1 MKSCLQYFNGSHLYQ
16 ISNVVHL
23 IGRWRPPDFPIA
35 LSTYLKLASE
45 DGNAPCHAQCCK
57 IVLKY
62 SPGSNSLPR
71 SLTSTLHPSS
81 PPKTSATKAASHWT
95 QWGSGPQAEATRPTA

>member
-45 DGNAPCHAQCCK
+45 DGNAPLSRS
-57 IVLKY
+57 VL
-62 SPGSNSLPR
+62 
-71 SLTSTLHPSS
+71 
-81 PPKTSATKAASHWT
+81 
-95 QWGSGPQAEATRPTA
+95 